1 MVALGRWGLGAGFA
15 VVLGVELG
23 ACWCGDDVSAGFVR
37 VFGDGPAVCVEQC
50 VVWFAKRNQIV
61 EICWSTVLGFFDVM
75 QVYPVV
81 WCVASGDDTSLVS
94 DCYGFALA
102 GCCVTNSGSK
112 IEWDAQRVDDECLDF
127 GVAVEES
134 GGAVLEADTI
144 WCGGVDGV

>member
-1 MVALGRWGLGAGFA
+1 M
-15 VVLGVELG
+15 
-23 ACWCGDDVSAGFVR
+23 
-37 VFGDGPAVCVEQC
+37 
-50 VVWFAKRNQIV
+50 VWFAKRNQIV

-102 GCCVTNSGSK
+102 RCCVTNSGSK
-112 IEWDAQRVDDECLDF
+112 VEWDAQRVDDECLDF

>member
-1 MVALGRWGLGAGFA
+1 M
-15 VVLGVELG
+15 
-23 ACWCGDDVSAGFVR
+23 
-37 VFGDGPAVCVEQC
+37 
-50 VVWFAKRNQIV
+50 VWFAKRDQIV
-61 EICWSTVLGFFDVM
+61 EICWSAVLGFFDVVE
-75 QVYPVV
+75 VYPCVG
-81 WCVASGDDTSLVS
+81 CVASGDDASLVS

-112 IEWDAQRVDDECLDF
+112 IEWDTEAVDDECLDF